1 MQDQGVNRLE
11 KIEILTPGQR
21 LREIRR
27 KLGVRQED
35 LAGKNL
41 SKNYISMFENDK
53 RRISII
59 NATYLSQNIN
69 EIAKEKGLDFRVA
82 SNYFIKSEIDIV
94 KDKCLEWLEQCKKSE
109 VNDNYRVYSNIY
121 GAIFLAE
128 KYELLD
134 ILADSYFLKGC
145 YLYNNKLYSC
155 AIIHFSQSLFYYTKN
170 GEIEREGNC
179 YLNMAKV
186 YYKMEYYDLAISYFN
201 LAGATKKIDK
211 EEISYYKALSF
222 YKLKEYRLAK
232 STIDNILLRDGKT
245 LELENS
251 ISKKLTKDEKKTM

>member
-1 MQDQGVNRLE
+1 MYAGSGGEQIGRNRNLNTRT
-11 KIEILTPGQR
+11 KI
-21 LREIRR
+21 
-27 KLGVRQED
+27 
-35 LAGKNL
+35 
-41 SKNYISMFENDK
+41 K
-53 RRISII
+53 R
-59 NATYLSQNIN
+59 N
-69 EIAKEKGLDFRVA
+69 
-82 SNYFIKSEIDIV
+82 
-94 KDKCLEWLEQCKKSE
+94 
-109 VNDNYRVYSNIY
+109 
-121 GAIFLAE
+121 
-128 KYELLD
+128 
-134 ILADSYFLKGC
+134 ADSYFLKGC

-179 YLNMAKV
+179 YFNMAKV

-232 STIDNILLRDGKT
+232 STLDNILLRDGKT